1 MQIAIERLTVAY
13 RDEAVVVLSDAFR
26 DYPVM
31 RWVLSDSGRHYEE
44 HLWAL
49 NDYFCSRR
57 LVSGGLVLGAMVDG
71 DLAGVSACD
80 TPGDLLDEEEQRE
93 WTRTLIRDVGK
104 DAAARLWKYDEVG
117 QALMPSG
124 DYHYLGMLGVLA
136 SHQGLGLGRRLVEA
150 TLDKARESPVST
162 GVCLHTETQG
172 NVPFYELLGFEVIGE
187 AEVDGLH
194 TWCMFA
200 GV

>member
-1 MQIAIERLTVAY
+1 MQIAIERLTAAY

-31 RWVLSDSGRHYEE
+31 RHVLSDAGRHYEE

-57 LVSGGLVLGAMVDG
+57 LVHGGLVLGAMVDG
-71 DLAGVSACD
+71 ELAGVSGFDA
-80 TPGDLLDEEEQRE
+80 PGDLVDEDQQRE
-93 WTRTLIRDVGK
+93 WTRALVRDIGEEAV
-104 DAAARLWKYDEVG
+104 ARLSKYDQVG
-117 QALMPSG
+117 EALMPSG

-136 SHQGLGLGRRLVEA
+136 RHQGLGLGKGLVEA
-150 TLDKARESPVST
+150 TMDEARESPIST
-162 GVCLHTETQG
+162 GVCLHTETPD
-172 NVPFYELLGFEVIGE
+172 NVPLYEHLGFEVIGE
-187 AEVDGLH
+187 AEVDGLR

-200 GV
+200 GA